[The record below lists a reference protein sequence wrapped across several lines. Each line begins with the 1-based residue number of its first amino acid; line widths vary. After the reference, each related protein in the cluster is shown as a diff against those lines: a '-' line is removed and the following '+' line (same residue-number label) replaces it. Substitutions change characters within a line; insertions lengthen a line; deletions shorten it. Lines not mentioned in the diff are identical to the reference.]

1 MSRASFLQYR
11 QMLRGVNQFYQMLR
25 CDCIN
30 GYAIG
35 RKRVQGRSI
44 GDLAITVFVN
54 KKLSLRRLPL
64 SNRIPQVIRLPDD
77 RASGGVLNL

>member
-1 MSRASFLQYR
+1 MF
-11 QMLRGVNQFYQMLR
+11 R

-35 RKRVQGRSI
+35 RKRVHGKLI
-44 GDLAITVFVN
+44 GDLAISVFVN

-64 SNRIPQVIRLPDD
+64 ATPHSTSDP
-77 RASGGVLNL
+77 RAG